1 MPRGLSGAAKD
12 QLKARERRPAY
23 FVALALASG
32 TVRAW
37 NGAGSIVALGQTWAG
52 VGEYG
57 VIQGLE
63 SDRALRARSIS
74 IGINGVPGDAISG
87 GSIAQA
93 RAERYQ
99 WRPLTVYLGFLELNR
114 EAILV
119 PPVVVWSGYA
129 DVMAFRLG
137 SSISVSL
144 TAEHLTS
151 ALRFPNGLRATTE
164 SHNTRLGNP
173 VPRDLFFEATDRL
186 MGAPRPLPGQ

>member
-1 MPRGLSGAAKD
+1 MPRGLSGAAKE
-12 QLKARERRPAY
+12 QLRARERRPAY
-23 FVALALASG
+23 FVALALTSG

-37 NGAGSIVALGQTWAG
+37 NGAGNIVALGQTWVG

-63 SDRALRARSIS
+63 SDRTLRARAIS
-74 IGINGVPGDAISG
+74 IGLNGVPGDAISG

-99 WRPLTVYLGFLELNR
+99 WRPLTIYLGFLQLER
-114 EAILV
+114 DAILV
-119 PPVVVWSGYA
+119 EPVAIWAGYA

-144 TAEHLTS
+144 TGEHLTGL
-151 ALRFPNGLRATTE
+151 LRFTNGYRATTE
-164 SHNTRLGNP
+164 SHNERLGNP
-173 VPRDLFFEATDRL
+173 SPRDLFFEAADRL
-186 MGAPRPLPGQ
+186 MGAPRPLTGQ